1 MQDFSAVLTDQHQL
15 SRRAPASSPL
25 RCPASVDCARQAL
38 RTACPRGPVSCCFAS
53 TTRWACKHVYV
64 IAMRD
69 RITTFIAAPA
79 WPRAFDTGSDSDFSS
94 SRGRTATE
102 LAIGA
107 HLAHGCMTARVEKF
121 AIPETIDAI
130 QALTAWS
137 VSAGDPI
144 KPADLALG
152 ISLPLTWSGLLGPS

>member
-79 WPRAFDTGSDSDFSS
+79 WPRAFDTGSDARKSCIGSRLLFS
-94 SRGRTATE
+94 A
-102 LAIGA
+102 
-107 HLAHGCMTARVEKF
+107 
-121 AIPETIDAI
+121 
-130 QALTAWS
+130 
-137 VSAGDPI
+137 
-144 KPADLALG
+144 
-152 ISLPLTWSGLLGPS
+152 